1 MTVKK
6 AQQLVAK
13 FMREESGQD
22 NIEYGLVAA
31 LIALA
36 AVGAMSSLANHV
48 GNEFNSIDSSL

>member
-6 AQQLVAK
+6 AQQLVVK

-22 NIEYGLVAA
+22 NIEYGLLAA

-36 AVGAMSSLANHV
+36 VVGAMSSLANHV